1 MAKVGLP
8 KGLKVSEKSGILKL
22 ILSDNPEKI
31 MLTLKEPPIICSRQQ
46 FQILLHFQK

>member
-22 ILSDNPEKI
+22 ILSGNLEINHVNP
-31 MLTLKEPPIICSRQQ
+31 
-46 FQILLHFQK
+46 